1 METIGTPLHV
11 QSMTTLLARKT
22 DYVAQLNR
30 DVMNLL
36 VEMENNPTTKGL
48 RPTNHV
54 AFNALNS
61 ELISARKHVA
71 SLKNSLAIYNS

>member
-11 QSMTTLLARKT
+11 QSLTILLARKT

-48 RPTNHV
+48 RPMDH
-54 AFNALNS
+54 AGFSALNS
-61 ELISARKHVA
+61 ELTSARKDVIF
-71 SLKNSLAIYNS
+71 LKNSLAIYKS